1 LFSARRRGRA
11 AARPRAAL
19 RVWRDARDRQM
30 NATGDDP
37 PPLGSIVAVGSRAR
51 PRRLRALS
59 RPRASEPDRQKH
71 DRAPPPP
78 LSDSARVPPTDRPR
92 LRPCP
97 GPKNENLQTR
107 TQKPKMFA
115 LTQSAAVAPA
125 RVVAKAQTTAPKA
138 RFAVVA
144 KADAKESRRAALVGF
159 TAAAVA
165 AAAKSAQAITIASQA
180 NTGGLGRATG
190 KGQYSSNASMSGYT
204 LEGIQTMS
212 HSPKVKFGVM
222 SEARAA
228 AEAAAA
234 VKYDA
239 KSDVAGKK

>member
-1 LFSARRRGRA
+1 
-11 AARPRAAL
+11 
-19 RVWRDARDRQM
+19 
-30 NATGDDP
+30 
-37 PPLGSIVAVGSRAR
+37 
-51 PRRLRALS
+51 
-59 RPRASEPDRQKH
+59 
-71 DRAPPPP
+71 
-78 LSDSARVPPTDRPR
+78 
-92 LRPCP
+92 
-97 GPKNENLQTR
+97 
-107 TQKPKMFA
+107 MFA

-234 VKYDA
+234 VKYDS
-239 KSDVAGKK
+239 KLDVAGKK

>member
-1 LFSARRRGRA
+1 
-11 AARPRAAL
+11 
-19 RVWRDARDRQM
+19 
-30 NATGDDP
+30 
-37 PPLGSIVAVGSRAR
+37 
-51 PRRLRALS
+51 
-59 RPRASEPDRQKH
+59 
-71 DRAPPPP
+71 
-78 LSDSARVPPTDRPR
+78 
-92 LRPCP
+92 
-97 GPKNENLQTR
+97 
-107 TQKPKMFA
+107 MFA

-125 RVVAKAQTTAPKA
+125 RVAAKAKATAPKA

-180 NTGGLGRATG
+180 NTGGLGRETG
-190 KGQYSSNASMSGYT
+190 QGQYSSNSSMSGYT

-222 SEARAA
+222 ADARAA

-234 VKYDA
+234 VKYDPKA
-239 KSDVAGKK
+239 DVAGKK

>member
-1 LFSARRRGRA
+1 M
-11 AARPRAAL
+11 PRSK
-19 RVWRDARDRQM
+19 
-30 NATGDDP
+30 TTKT
-37 PPLGSIVAVGSRAR
+37 SRLER
-51 PRRLRALS
+51 
-59 RPRASEPDRQKH
+59 
-71 DRAPPPP
+71 
-78 LSDSARVPPTDRPR
+78 
-92 LRPCP
+92 
-97 GPKNENLQTR
+97 KNHSN
-107 TQKPKMFA
+107 KKMFA

-125 RVVAKAQTTAPKA
+125 RVVAKAQAPAPKA

-165 AAAKSAQAITIASQA
+165 AVAKSAHAITIASQA

-190 KGQYSSNASMSGYT
+190 KGQYSSNSSMSGYT

-239 KSDVAGKK
+239 KADVAGKK

>member
-1 LFSARRRGRA
+1 M
-11 AARPRAAL
+11 
-19 RVWRDARDRQM
+19 QK
-30 NATGDDP
+30 TKT
-37 PPLGSIVAVGSRAR
+37 SRLER
-51 PRRLRALS
+51 
-59 RPRASEPDRQKH
+59 
-71 DRAPPPP
+71 
-78 LSDSARVPPTDRPR
+78 
-92 LRPCP
+92 
-97 GPKNENLQTR
+97 KNQ
-107 TQKPKMFA
+107 KMFA